1 MLHFFVAF
9 QCFDSEFCRFSSEA
23 RVYKKKHT
31 GKELICEGWG
41 DEFVFPKHNKIKT
54 VP

>member
-23 RVYKKKHT
+23 RVYKKSTLEKNSSVR
-31 GKELICEGWG
+31 GGEMNLYSQSI
-41 DEFVFPKHNKIKT
+41 IK
-54 VP
+54 